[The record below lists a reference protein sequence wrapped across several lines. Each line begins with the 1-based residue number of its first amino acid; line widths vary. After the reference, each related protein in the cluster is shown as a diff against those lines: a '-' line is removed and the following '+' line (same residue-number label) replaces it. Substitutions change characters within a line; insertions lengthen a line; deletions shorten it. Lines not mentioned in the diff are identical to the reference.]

1 MTITISYC
9 TNCIG
14 HLNIIKINSFFEFDI
29 NKVLKLES
37 PFVNLTPL
45 YSKTI
50 LPGIVPAVNT
60 LL

>member
-14 HLNIIKINSFFEFDI
+14 HLNIIKINSLFEFDI

-37 PFVNLTPL
+37 LFVYLNPL
-45 YSKTI
+45 HSNTI
-50 LPGIVPAVNT
+50 FPGIVPAVNT
-60 LL
+60 LW